1 MARKKSL
8 QRLYEKMREE
18 PVGFQRIVLPYKR
31 KSNNR
36 ISKVRGYFQSYE
48 VPRGK
53 IRGITPDRLTGKSQ
67 TMWLMNK
74 QGEFV
79 GRANYKGETTAKNV
93 TKYGYDETTAN
104 RDTRRYKRIFGR
116 ISKRYRQ

>member
-8 QRLYEKMREE
+8 QELYKKMRQE
-18 PVGFQRIVLPYKR
+18 PVGFQRLVEPYKR

-36 ISKVRGYFQSYE
+36 TAQVKGYIQSYSS
-48 VPRGK
+48 PRGR
-53 IRGITPDRLTGKSQ
+53 IRGMTPDNLTRKSQ

-74 QGEFV
+74 QGHFV
-79 GRANYKGETTAKNV
+79 GRANYEGETTARNV

-104 RDTRRYKRIFGR
+104 RDTKRYKRIFGR
-116 ISKRYRQ
+116 ISKRYR